1 MRPGSCFERKGDN
14 VTEDKSKYIIVGAS
28 AAGMAA
34 AHTIRLHDR
43 QSSVTVL
50 SEEPDPPYYRPLIPF
65 VVSGKKRAEDMFLTG
80 CGPFTGRDI
89 FVRTGARV
97 ESVNTAEKTV
107 SVQES
112 GSLVYE
118 KILFATGSRPY
129 IPPEIKG
136 TDAKGVFALRTLA
149 HARNMVKRIET
160 SDHAVMLGGG
170 LLNLKAAFALLER
183 GLKVTLIVYSPEVL
197 SRLMEPEDAFL
208 IRKALDRAGLKIK
221 TGCAATHIIA
231 DHTGVTGV
239 ELDTGGEM
247 SCQMVC
253 IGKGVRPNV
262 EFLDGS
268 DVQIERGIITD
279 RYTACSTPDSFAAGD
294 VAVTFKPGS
303 GDRIMTALWT
313 NAVEMGR
320 CAGRN
325 MAGVKTAYSGTL
337 GILNATQVAQEPFVS
352 MGAVHTKDQDFE
364 VHRHATETSCRKV
377 VFDPQGTRLIGAV
390 FIGDIT
396 NAGLYRYV
404 IRKKMPVTHIKRY
417 IIDHTLHYGHVM
429 TGKIYPRMETSVA
442 PPI

>member
-1 MRPGSCFERKGDN
+1 MPPGSCFGRKGDN

-43 QSSVTVL
+43 QGSVTVL
-50 SEEPDPPYYRPLIPF
+50 SEEPDTPYYRPLIPF
-65 VVSGKKRAEDMFLTG
+65 VVSGKKRAEDMVLSG
-80 CGPFTGRDI
+80 CGPYTGRDI
-89 FVRTGARV
+89 FIRTGARV

-107 SVQES
+107 AVQGS
-112 GSLVYE
+112 GGLAYE

-136 TDAKGVFALRTLA
+136 THAKGVFALRTLD
-149 HARNMVKRIET
+149 HARNMIKRIET

-183 GLKVTLIVYSPEVL
+183 GLKVTLVVYSPEVL
-197 SRLMEPEDAFL
+197 SRLMEPEDALL

-239 ELDTGGEM
+239 ALDTGGEM

-268 DVQIERGIITD
+268 DVQIERGIVTD
-279 RYTACSTPDSFAAGD
+279 RYTACNAPDSYAAGD

-364 VHRHATETSCRKV
+364 VHRHATETTYRKL
-377 VFDPQGTRLIGAV
+377 VFDPQGTRLMGAV

-396 NAGLYRYV
+396 NAGLYRYI
-404 IRKKMPVTHIKRY
+404 IRKKMPLLHIKRY

-429 TGKIYPRMETSVA
+429 TGKI
-442 PPI
+442 